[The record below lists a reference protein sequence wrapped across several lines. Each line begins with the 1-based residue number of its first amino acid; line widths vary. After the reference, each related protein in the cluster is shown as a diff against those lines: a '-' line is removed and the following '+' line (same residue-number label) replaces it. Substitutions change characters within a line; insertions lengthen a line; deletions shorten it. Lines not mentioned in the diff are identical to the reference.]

1 MKDKIK
7 ELIKHHTNSKNECN
21 NLLEELNQ
29 IDSSKL
35 SYQEIDSLESLVSK
49 YTEESCWRGVF
60 ISQLQDLL

>member
-7 ELIKHHTNSKNECN
+7 ELIQQQKTAKIEVEYM
-21 NLLEELNQ
+21 LEELNQ

-35 SYQEIDSLESLVSK
+35 SLQEINDLQSLISK